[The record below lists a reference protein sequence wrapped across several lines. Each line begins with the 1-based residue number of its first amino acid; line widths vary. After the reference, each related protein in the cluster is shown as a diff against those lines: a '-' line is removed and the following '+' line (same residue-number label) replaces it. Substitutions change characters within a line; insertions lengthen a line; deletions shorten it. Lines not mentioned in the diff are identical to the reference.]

1 MELMK
6 NLIMSHKNINQ
17 HSTTN
22 INSQDPIWSSTSLM
36 SISKMD
42 KKEVNSSS
50 FHKID
55 HSLVQSAQLISL
67 THKDH
72 VMNPKNKD
80 NP

>member
-17 HSTTN
+17 HSATN
-22 INSQDPIWSSTSLM
+22 INSQYVIMSSTSL
-36 SISKMD
+36 ISASKID
-42 KKEVNSSS
+42 KKELNSFS

-55 HSLVQSAQLISL
+55 HSLFQSAQLISSSQ
-67 THKDH
+67 KDH
-72 VMNPKNKD
+72 VMNLKHKD